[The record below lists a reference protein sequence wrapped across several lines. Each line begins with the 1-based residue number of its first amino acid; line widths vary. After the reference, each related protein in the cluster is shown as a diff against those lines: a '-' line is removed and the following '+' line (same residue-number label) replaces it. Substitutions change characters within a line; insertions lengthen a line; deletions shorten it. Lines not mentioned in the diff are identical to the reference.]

1 MTRTPDISTYH
12 REGIAVNVKDRHYWP
27 GDPVAGPAIEELG
40 ESLAESIYE
49 QVRMQF
55 WDDAEELARDHG
67 YDHVYSTGRQG
78 GWLYVTDRGR
88 GVDID
93 YDRWADGAYGP
104 CDEWEQFERDE
115 WQRFATDTGSESHRA
130 GASITHRLHS
140 GTHGKTQPPPGHRRR
155 PRTARAT
162 PTRRERRGG

>member
-115 WQRFATDTGSESHRA
+115 WQRFATFANALMQLLDAAAADFRYLLGEELRELNA
-130 GASITHRLHS
+130 
-140 GTHGKTQPPPGHRRR
+140 
-155 PRTARAT
+155 
-162 PTRRERRGG
+162 RREANEIRSVN